1 MNRFQKMRKVCKG
14 YLERIPPLLMQ
25 GFQWG
30 ADWLR
35 EKILDLGEYLKRNS
49 LRILALNTP
58 YVIIFYL
65 VDKEAWL
72 YQYCQGDSS
81 VERLM
86 VLLLNF
92 QMAFTSVLPSI
103 EKMPL
108 LAGFTGALAVKL
120 LVMMKMKNAK
130 KFRQGEEY
138 GSARWG
144 TAKDIAPFIDPIF
157 ENNILLTMTERLTM
171 NSRPKLPKFARNKN
185 VIVIG
190 GSGSGK
196 TRFFIKPN
204 LMQMHSSYVVTDP
217 KGTVLL
223 ETGKLLERN
232 GYKIKVFNTINFKK
246 SMHYNPFAYIHSE
259 KDILKLT
266 TTLITNTKGEG
277 KGGDDFWLKAETL
290 LYCALIGYIYYEA
303 PPEEQNF
310 ATLIEMVNAMEVRED
325 DEEFENPVDIL
336 FKELGEKDPN
346 HFAVRQYKKFK
357 LAAGDICSK

>member
-14 YLERIPPLLMQ
+14 YLERIPPLLIQ
-25 GFQWG
+25 SFQWG

-120 LVMMKMKNAK
+120 LVMPLIIEDWLLGVFIMLEDEIPFGFSIVSIFACDMFNHCHGNHLPFSSLHISSHKYP
-130 KFRQGEEY
+130 GE
-138 GSARWG
+138 
-144 TAKDIAPFIDPIF
+144 IF
-157 ENNILLTMTERLTM
+157 
-171 NSRPKLPKFARNKN
+171 
-185 VIVIG
+185 
-190 GSGSGK
+190 
-196 TRFFIKPN
+196 
-204 LMQMHSSYVVTDP
+204 
-217 KGTVLL
+217 
-223 ETGKLLERN
+223 
-232 GYKIKVFNTINFKK
+232 
-246 SMHYNPFAYIHSE
+246 
-259 KDILKLT
+259 
-266 TTLITNTKGEG
+266 
-277 KGGDDFWLKAETL
+277 
-290 LYCALIGYIYYEA
+290 
-303 PPEEQNF
+303 
-310 ATLIEMVNAMEVRED
+310 
-325 DEEFENPVDIL
+325 
-336 FKELGEKDPN
+336 
-346 HFAVRQYKKFK
+346 
-357 LAAGDICSK
+357 

>member
-14 YLERIPPLLMQ
+14 YLERIPPLLIQ

-92 QMAFTSVLPSI
+92 QMAFISVLPSI

-138 GSARWG
+138 GSARCG
-144 TAKDIAPFIDPIF
+144 A
-157 ENNILLTMTERLTM
+157 
-171 NSRPKLPKFARNKN
+171 
-185 VIVIG
+185 
-190 GSGSGK
+190 
-196 TRFFIKPN
+196 
-204 LMQMHSSYVVTDP
+204 
-217 KGTVLL
+217 
-223 ETGKLLERN
+223 
-232 GYKIKVFNTINFKK
+232 
-246 SMHYNPFAYIHSE
+246 
-259 KDILKLT
+259 
-266 TTLITNTKGEG
+266 
-277 KGGDDFWLKAETL
+277 
-290 LYCALIGYIYYEA
+290 
-303 PPEEQNF
+303 
-310 ATLIEMVNAMEVRED
+310 
-325 DEEFENPVDIL
+325 
-336 FKELGEKDPN
+336 
-346 HFAVRQYKKFK
+346 
-357 LAAGDICSK
+357 

>member
-14 YLERIPPLLMQ
+14 YLERIPPLLIQ
-25 GFQWG
+25 SFQWG

-120 LVMMKMKNAK
+120 LVKACRRYDNEYDCQHEQRGKAHQHGHISPYLRNA
-130 KFRQGEEY
+130 
-138 GSARWG
+138 
-144 TAKDIAPFIDPIF
+144 
-157 ENNILLTMTERLTM
+157 
-171 NSRPKLPKFARNKN
+171 
-185 VIVIG
+185 
-190 GSGSGK
+190 
-196 TRFFIKPN
+196 
-204 LMQMHSSYVVTDP
+204 
-217 KGTVLL
+217 
-223 ETGKLLERN
+223 
-232 GYKIKVFNTINFKK
+232 
-246 SMHYNPFAYIHSE
+246 
-259 KDILKLT
+259 
-266 TTLITNTKGEG
+266 
-277 KGGDDFWLKAETL
+277 
-290 LYCALIGYIYYEA
+290 
-303 PPEEQNF
+303 
-310 ATLIEMVNAMEVRED
+310 
-325 DEEFENPVDIL
+325 
-336 FKELGEKDPN
+336 EL
-346 HFAVRQYKKFK
+346 
-357 LAAGDICSK
+357 

>member
-14 YLERIPPLLMQ
+14 YLERIPPLLIQ
-25 GFQWG
+25 SFQWG

-130 KFRQGEEY
+130 KFPPDLIPASIPSITHNVPFPIKSITRK
-138 GSARWG
+138 SA
-144 TAKDIAPFIDPIF
+144 F
-157 ENNILLTMTERLTM
+157 
-171 NSRPKLPKFARNKN
+171 
-185 VIVIG
+185 
-190 GSGSGK
+190 
-196 TRFFIKPN
+196 
-204 LMQMHSSYVVTDP
+204 
-217 KGTVLL
+217 L
-223 ETGKLLERN
+223 EVG
-232 GYKIKVFNTINFKK
+232 
-246 SMHYNPFAYIHSE
+246 IHS
-259 KDILKLT
+259 LSGL
-266 TTLITNTKGEG
+266 
-277 KGGDDFWLKAETL
+277 
-290 LYCALIGYIYYEA
+290 
-303 PPEEQNF
+303 
-310 ATLIEMVNAMEVRED
+310 
-325 DEEFENPVDIL
+325 
-336 FKELGEKDPN
+336 
-346 HFAVRQYKKFK
+346 
-357 LAAGDICSK
+357 